1 MERPLFWHQ
10 GLFLQPQHFQLN
22 DMYTQSLLRPFNK
35 YMRPH
40 FWGVGE
46 QEIQETALGTRNFNL
61 LQGEYLFP
69 DNTYVVFPGNAVIE
83 ARSFD
88 ESWVE
93 GGKPFTVFAGI
104 RKFMDSGE
112 NVTVLSKLEGTSE
125 VPTRFVTT
133 TDPEEIENLHQSA
146 PKAQVKRLFY
156 ALKIFWENEQ
166 EHLGDYV
173 TVPVA
178 QLIRAGEEVALSKT
192 FIPPTLWISGAKPL
206 IRIVKEIRDQLSSRG
221 HQLEEY
227 KKERGIHSAE
237 FGSRDM
243 VYLLALRTLNRYVPM
258 LFHLTESAQVHP
270 WDVYGVLR
278 QIVGELSAFSE
289 RINMLGEQEDG
300 ARLLP
305 NYDHRNL
312 FHCYSSAQSLITQ
325 LLDDITAGPEY
336 VIQLVYDGTY
346 YAAETPPSI
355 FEGKNRFYLVM
366 ETDEDPKVA
375 MSSLEHAAK
384 ISSRET
390 LPILIARALPGIKLE
405 HLPVPPQELPRRAR
419 SIYFQINHHGDYWS
433 QVEKSHNLAMYW
445 DAAPDDLR
453 VELMVVGKG

>member
-40 FWGVGE
+40 FWGVGD

-69 DNTYVVFPGNAVIE
+69 DNTYLVFPGNAVIE

-93 GGKPFTVFAGI
+93 GGKPFTVYAGI

-112 NVTVLSKLEGTSE
+112 NVTVLSKLEGISE

-133 TDPEEIENLHQSA
+133 TDPEEIENLHQTA
-146 PKAQVKRLFY
+146 PKAKVKRLFY
-156 ALKIFWENEQ
+156 ALKIFWENEL

-192 FIPPTLWISGAKPL
+192 FIPPTLWISGGKPL

-300 ARLLP
+300 TRLLP

-366 ETDEDPKVA
+366 ETDEDPKA
-375 MSSLEHAAK
+375 ILTSLEHAAK

-405 HLPVPPQELPRRAR
+405 HMPVPPQELPRRAR